1 MLGWLIV
8 GGGVHGTYLS
18 HYLTRT
24 GRAPRGQI
32 RVLDPHPHALARW
45 DRWTANT
52 ATEFLRSPQEH
63 HLDVANDALA
73 QFATS
78 PRGVCS
84 GRVATDGRR
93 PELTLFRTHA
103 STVMERHELEA
114 LRLCGTARALERR
127 DDGWRVETDGG
138 AIDARRVV
146 LAIGPDDRLPW
157 PQWATTARERGARIE
172 HVLDAEFSRQSI
184 GAKEH
189 VLVVGGGISAA
200 QLALGLLQRPGG
212 AVTLLAR
219 HAPRVHT
226 LDADLPWFARGGTAE
241 FARVTDPRK
250 RRALLAL
257 GRRRGS
263 MPKDTASRISAAVAA
278 GPLTVRYGEVTR
290 AANLADG
297 RVRVE
302 TADQGL
308 ACDRIVLA
316 TGFSTQRPGGTWLDR
331 TIRAEGLPIAPCGY
345 PIADGSLA
353 WRPGLHVCGP
363 LAELQLGAAAR
374 SIAGARRAAE
384 ILGATT

>member
-24 GRAPRGQI
+24 GRATRDQL
-32 RVLDPHPHALARW
+32 RVLDPHPRALARW
-45 DRWTANT
+45 DRWTVNT
-52 ATEFLRSPQEH
+52 ATEFLRSPREH
-63 HLDVANDALA
+63 HLDIADDALA

-78 PRGVCS
+78 RQGVAS

-93 PELTLFRTHA
+93 PALSLFRTHA
-103 STVMERHELEA
+103 RAVIERHGLEA
-114 LRLCGTARALERR
+114 LRVRGSARALIRH
-127 DDGWRVETDGG
+127 DDGWRVETDVG
-138 AIDARRVV
+138 AIDARRIV

-157 PQWATTARERGARIE
+157 PQWATTTRARGARIA
-172 HVLDAEFSRQSI
+172 HVLDADFSRESI
-184 GAKEH
+184 GADEH

-200 QLALGLLQRPGG
+200 QLALRLAQRTGG

-226 LDADLPWFARGGTAE
+226 LDADLPWFGRGGPAA
-241 FARVTDPRK
+241 FARATDPRA
-250 RRALLAL
+250 RRTMLGL

-263 MPKDTASRISAAVAA
+263 MPKDTATRIASAVKA
-278 GPLTVRYGEVTR
+278 GRLALQYGEVAR
-290 AANLADG
+290 ATNLADG

-316 TGFSTQRPGGTWLDR
+316 TGFATQRPGGTWLAR
-331 TIRAEGLPIAPCGY
+331 TIRSEGLPIAPCGY

-374 SIAGARRAAE
+374 SIAGVRRAAE